1 MNAVQ
6 SNSEL
11 IATLRAHAIKPTQQR
26 IQIADVLFAR
36 PQHLSA
42 DQVLEQ
48 VNQRYGHV
56 SKATVYN
63 TLGLFSR
70 KGLIREV
77 IVNPTK
83 VFYDSTTHPHHHIY
97 NVDTGMLMDL
107 NPDVID
113 IGRLPHP
120 PAGTE
125 IDGVDVVVRVR
136 TSEGAAPGATS

>member
-1 MNAVQ
+1 MPHP
-6 SNSEL
+6 
-11 IATLRAHAIKPTQQR
+11 AHIVSLLQTHGVRPTQQR
-26 IQIADVLFAR
+26 LQIAEVLFAK

-48 VNQRYGHV
+48 VNQRHGYV

-63 TLGLFSR
+63 TLGLFTR
-70 KGLIREV
+70 KGLVREV
-77 IVNPTK
+77 IIDPTK

-107 NPDVID
+107 DHDAINIM
-113 IGRLPHP
+113 GLPTP

-125 IDGVDVVVRVR
+125 IDGIDVVVRVR
-136 TSEGAAPGATS
+136 PQQRLT

>member
-1 MNAVQ
+1 MYYPQTSA
-6 SNSEL
+6 EL
-11 IATLRAHAIKPTQQR
+11 ITMLQEHDIKPTQQR
-26 IQIADVLFAR
+26 LQIAGVLFAK

-42 DQVLEQ
+42 DQVLDQ
-48 VNQRYGHV
+48 VNKLAGVYV

-63 TLGLFSR
+63 TLGLFTR

-77 IVNPTK
+77 IINSTK

-107 NPDVID
+107 DADEININ
-113 IGRLPHP
+113 GLPTP
-120 PAGTE
+120 PAGTR

-136 TSEGAAPGATS
+136 PTN

>member
-1 MNAVQ
+1 MPFSQANPEIVAMLH
-6 SNSEL
+6 E
-11 IATLRAHAIKPTQQR
+11 HGIKPTHQR
-26 IQIADVLFAR
+26 IQIAGVLFAE

-42 DQVLEQ
+42 DQILEQ
-48 VNQRYGHV
+48 VNARHGYV

-77 IVNPTK
+77 IIDPSK

-97 NVDTGMLMDL
+97 NVDTGKLMDL
-107 NPDVID
+107 DQDAINIL
-113 IGRLPHP
+113 GLPVP
-120 PAGTE
+120 PEGTV

-136 TSEGAAPGATS
+136 PRHTVAGSA

>member
-1 MNAVQ
+1 MAHPTNIT
-6 SNSEL
+6 EL
-11 IATLRAHAIKPTQQR
+11 LQTHGIKPTQQR
-26 IQIADVLFAR
+26 LQIAEVLFAR
-36 PQHLSA
+36 PQHMSA

-48 VNQRYGHV
+48 VNQRHGYV

-63 TLGLFSR
+63 TLGLFTR
-70 KGLIREV
+70 KGLVREV
-77 IVNPTK
+77 IIDPSK

-107 NPDVID
+107 EHEAINIM
-113 IGRLPHP
+113 GLPTP

-136 TSEGAAPGATS
+136 PQRTA

>member
-1 MNAVQ
+1 MYYPQTSA
-6 SNSEL
+6 EL
-11 IATLRAHAIKPTQQR
+11 ITMLQEHDIKPTQQR
-26 IQIADVLFAR
+26 LQIAGVLFAK

-42 DQVLEQ
+42 DQVLDQ
-48 VNQRYGHV
+48 VNKLTGVYV

-63 TLGLFSR
+63 TLGLFTR

-77 IVNPTK
+77 IINSTK

-107 NPDVID
+107 DADEININ
-113 IGRLPHP
+113 GLPTP
-120 PAGTE
+120 PAGTR

-136 TSEGAAPGATS
+136 PTN

>member
-1 MNAVQ
+1 MSHPTDIVSLLQ
-6 SNSEL
+6 
-11 IATLRAHAIKPTQQR
+11 AHGVRPTQQR
-26 IQIADVLFAR
+26 LQIAEVLFAK

-48 VNQRYGHV
+48 VNQRHGYV

-70 KGLIREV
+70 KGLVREV
-77 IVNPTK
+77 IIDPAK

-107 NPDVID
+107 EHDAINIM
-113 IGRLPHP
+113 GLPTP

-136 TSEGAAPGATS
+136 PQQRTA

>member
-1 MNAVQ
+1 MKRLHPSDLASLLQ
-6 SNSEL
+6 
-11 IATLRAHAIKPTQQR
+11 AHGVKPTQQR
-26 IQIADVLFAR
+26 LQIAEVLFAK

-48 VNQRYGHV
+48 VNQRHGSV

-63 TLGLFSR
+63 TLGLFTR

-77 IVNPTK
+77 IIDPAK

-97 NVDTGMLMDL
+97 NVDTGLLMDVDSKAIHVE
-107 NPDVID
+107 P
-113 IGRLPHP
+113 LPVP

-125 IDGVDVVVRVR
+125 IEGVDVVVRVR
-136 TSEGAAPGATS
+136 AQRSG

>member
-1 MNAVQ
+1 MSHPADIVSLLQ
-6 SNSEL
+6 
-11 IATLRAHAIKPTQQR
+11 THGVRPTQQR
-26 IQIADVLFAR
+26 LQIAEVLFAK

-48 VNQRYGHV
+48 VNQRHGYV

-63 TLGLFSR
+63 TLGLFTR
-70 KGLIREV
+70 KGLVREV
-77 IVNPTK
+77 IIDPTK

-107 NPDVID
+107 EHDAINIM
-113 IGRLPHP
+113 GLPTP

-136 TSEGAAPGATS
+136 PQQRTV

>member
-1 MNAVQ
+1 MYYPQTSA
-6 SNSEL
+6 EL
-11 IATLRAHAIKPTQQR
+11 ITMLQEHDIKSTQQR
-26 IQIADVLFAR
+26 LQIAGVLFAK

-42 DQVLEQ
+42 DQVLGQ
-48 VNQRYGHV
+48 VNKLAGVYV

-63 TLGLFSR
+63 TLGLFTR

-77 IVNPTK
+77 IINSTK

-107 NPDVID
+107 DADEININ
-113 IGRLPHP
+113 GLPTP
-120 PAGTE
+120 PAGTR

-136 TSEGAAPGATS
+136 PTA

>member
-1 MNAVQ
+1 MYFPQTNA
-6 SNSEL
+6 EL
-11 IATLRAHAIKPTQQR
+11 IILLQEHDIKPTQQR
-26 IQIADVLFAR
+26 LQIAGALFAK

-48 VNQRYGHV
+48 VNKLTGVYV

-63 TLGLFSR
+63 TLGLFTR

-77 IVNPTK
+77 IINSTK

-97 NVDTGMLMDL
+97 NVDTGTLMDL
-107 NPDVID
+107 DAGEININ
-113 IGRLPHP
+113 GLPTP
-120 PAGTE
+120 PVGTR

-136 TSEGAAPGATS
+136 PTT